1 LPKKI
6 VTNEIAAAAAYRL
19 PDFCKRYA
27 IGQTKAREEITAG
40 RLRAKQSGRYIIV
53 TEQDAQAWLN
63 RLPDADRAA

>member
-1 LPKKI
+1 MSEPFKSVIPKWCAD
-6 VTNEIAAAAAYRL
+6 IAAHVVADYGSDPSL
-19 PDFCKRYA
+19 
-27 IGQTKAREEITAG
+27 EEITAG